1 MSKGK
6 SATQLKTDE
15 LLAQL
20 KASATHETVPDGYT
34 SGMDIADAM
43 GLTSHTVG
51 SRLRRAGV
59 ERVKVRGATGP
70 FYAYEN
76 GPVAPQIGRAHV

>member
-20 KASATHETVPDGYT
+20 KASALHETVPDGYT
-34 SGMDIADAM
+34 AIAEIADAV
-43 GLTSHTVG
+43 GLTAHTVG
-51 SRLRRAGV
+51 SRLRQAGV
-59 ERVKVRGATGP
+59 DRVKVRGTTGP

-76 GPVAPQIGRAHV
+76 AGTLAAFSDAN